1 MSSANVSAS
10 QRPTSDTF
18 DAVVLEAPISG
29 LNELAGR
36 AASAG
41 ILLLVAP
48 LLIVVALV
56 ARLFGAIS
64 GENRG

>member
-1 MSSANVSAS
+1 MSSAHVTAS
-10 QRPTSDTF
+10 QRSTGDTF

-29 LNELAGR
+29 LNGLAGR

-64 GENRG
+64 GENRR

>member
-1 MSSANVSAS
+1 MSAS

-29 LNELAGR
+29 LSAIAGR

-41 ILLLVAP
+41 IMLLVAP
-48 LLIVVALV
+48 LLIVVAFV
-56 ARLFGAIS
+56 ARVFAAIS
-64 GENRG
+64 GEHRD